1 LRFYFH
7 IKEHVMAG
15 KTVAVTDS
23 DFETQVLQSDKLV
36 MVDFWAPWCPP
47 CRAIAP
53 FLEDLAG
60 EYEGR
65 VVVAKVNTDDSGR
78 VATQYGV
85 MSIPHLIFF
94 KDGQVVD
101 QIVGAGPKPFYKTR
115 LEALLTTGVPANQ

>member
-1 LRFYFH
+1 
-7 IKEHVMAG
+7 MAG

-53 FLEDLAG
+53 VLEDLAG

-65 VVVAKVNTDDSGR
+65 VVVAKVNTDDSAR

-94 KDGQVVD
+94 KDGQVAIQV
-101 QIVGAGPKPFYKTR
+101 VGAAHKPFYTKRIET
-115 LEALLTTGVPANQ
+115 LLTADVAASK